1 MTRLEI
7 LRDRVGDLGDNI
19 DLLMAEAV
27 KDAEE
32 EILGLNTEDQMYK
45 KGVTAEGE
53 KITPGYTEGTKAIKK
68 AKGQPTDRVTLRDTG
83 DFHESVFVD
92 AEEKGLRFGADDPK
106 AEKLYKKYG
115 SDVIGLT
122 ADNIK
127 RAGALLVPG
136 LIRGIKKRLLK

>member
-1 MTRLEI
+1 MTTLEI
-7 LRDRVGDLGDNI
+7 MLDKVKSLEPNF

-27 KDAEE
+27 RGSEE
-32 EILGLNTEDQMYK
+32 EILSLNTEDQMYK
-45 KGVTAEGE
+45 KGVDAKGE
-53 KITPGYTEGTKAIKK
+53 KIAPPYTEGTKAIKR
-68 AKGQPTDRVTLRDTG
+68 AKGQPTNRVTLRDTG

-92 AEEKGLRFGADDPK
+92 AEEKALRFGADDPK

-115 SDVIGLT
+115 PDVIGLT
-122 ADNIK
+122 AENIK